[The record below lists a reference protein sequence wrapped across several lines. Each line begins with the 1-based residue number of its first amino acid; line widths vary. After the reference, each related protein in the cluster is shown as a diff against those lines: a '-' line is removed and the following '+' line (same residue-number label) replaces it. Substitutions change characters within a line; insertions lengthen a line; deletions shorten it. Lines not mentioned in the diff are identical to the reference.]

1 MNGWDSLSLHGLV
14 DIAISSM
21 APGRLSRCC
30 PSSHPVAGKELQI
43 VGGIRVG
50 QLRNAQQPLLQGA
63 PWRTIPFMLVST
75 RIISPETTKQSDTVD
90 YTCDSILG
98 SSEELHFLQ
107 AHNASQGGPETYAP
121 ACTNETRI
129 STREWKN
136 QDVDNYLLNYPGGQ
150 EMSFAQFTNSIGVL
164 NFRCGLGQ
172 ECLAGQLCQSG
183 IKPIDWEILYAV
195 QQWNFWM
202 NSMYQASA
210 FAISMVQEAI
220 SSLIVDLDLPRAVKD
235 TSYRE
240 AISILIFSFLGA
252 AFAGLILT
260 LYAGAVIAALATSL
274 VATSIW
280 MRATD
285 DSLSE
290 IIRYDWNEISYY
302 FPIWESRLHSGLTN
316 YSDQTLNSPLSS
328 QQGIFGA
335 IKGGEFVD
343 LELRSKH
350 TVSELQQGLKTVIL
364 TRAVVL
370 ILRSMNAFITR
381 GKDKCT
387 DRGLGGAWHKVDR
400 ISYCDENGVM
410 MNIILADENRS
421 VNSIHN
427 GRLISM
433 KYGLTAE
440 FLTVS
445 SWTCQQTYN
454 GTFAP
459 DPYNKLAFPSDP
471 NAECVANLPV
481 CDCTTP
487 EFHKLK
493 KSGKTTVE
501 ACRKLGLPI

>member
-1 MNGWDSLSLHGLV
+1 MN
-14 DIAISSM
+14 
-21 APGRLSRCC
+21 
-30 PSSHPVAGKELQI
+30 
-43 VGGIRVG
+43 
-50 QLRNAQQPLLQGA
+50 
-63 PWRTIPFMLVST
+63 
-75 RIISPETTKQSDTVD
+75 
-90 YTCDSILG
+90 
-98 SSEELHFLQ
+98 
-107 AHNASQGGPETYAP
+107 
-121 ACTNETRI
+121 
-129 STREWKN
+129 
-136 QDVDNYLLNYPGGQ
+136 
-150 EMSFAQFTNSIGVL
+150 FAQFTDSIGVL

-183 IKPIDWEILYAV
+183 IKPIDWEILFAV

-202 NSMYQASA
+202 NGMYQASA

-220 SSLIVDLDLPRAVKD
+220 SSLIVDLAVKD

-285 DSLSE
+285 ESLSE

-316 YSDQTLNSPLSS
+316 YTDSTLNSPISS
-328 QQGIFGA
+328 QQGIYGA

-343 LELRSKH
+343 LDLRSKH
-350 TVSELQQGLKTVIL
+350 SVSELQQGLKTVIL

-387 DRGLGGAWHKVDR
+387 DRGLSGAWHKVDR

-410 MNIILADENRS
+410 MNIILADEDRS
-421 VNSIHN
+421 VNAIHN

-445 SWTCQQTYN
+445 SWTCQQNYN
-454 GTFAP
+454 GTFSP
-459 DPYNKLAFPSDP
+459 DPYAKLPFPSDP

-481 CDCTTP
+481 CDCTKP